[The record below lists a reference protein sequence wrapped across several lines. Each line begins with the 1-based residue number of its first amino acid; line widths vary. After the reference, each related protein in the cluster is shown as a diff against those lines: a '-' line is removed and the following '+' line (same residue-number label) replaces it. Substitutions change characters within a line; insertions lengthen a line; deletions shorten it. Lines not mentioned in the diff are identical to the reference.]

1 MFRPAQINNLR
12 TPATLLIPEY
22 SKYNGVTK
30 KTFPE
35 SGPLI
40 YVNFKSKGGTETVV
54 NGVYSVLNT
63 AEIVTWFRSDIRS
76 DCRIKI
82 DSDIYDIK
90 GDPEDVE
97 LQHQFMILKVEKVSG
112 GV

>member
-1 MFRPAQINNLR
+1 MFRPTQINNLR

-63 AEIVTWFRSDIRS
+63 AAGRDIPGTRSFFPTIRN
-76 DCRIKI
+76 
-82 DSDIYDIK
+82 
-90 GDPEDVE
+90 
-97 LQHQFMILKVEKVSG
+97 F
-112 GV
+112 